1 MNLKASFLTLSG
13 LASLNF
19 ALYLII
25 SHLRSQVALLNF
37 ALSSPTLDAS
47 GFIRLANG
55 LQSLAVWSLLLTVF
69 AYLLLRFGV
78 SLLLLGCLGRLRL

>member
-13 LASLNF
+13 SASLNL
-19 ALYLII
+19 ALYLI
-25 SHLRSQVALLNF
+25 LRSQVALLNF

-47 GFIRLANG
+47 GFMRLANS
-55 LQSLAVWSLLLTVF
+55 LQSLAVWSLLLTVL

-78 SLLLLGCLGRLRL
+78 SLLLLGCSGRLRL

>member
-13 LASLNF
+13 SVSLNL
-19 ALYLII
+19 ALYLIV
-25 SHLRSQVALLNF
+25 SHLRRQVMLLGI

-47 GFIRLANG
+47 GFMRLANG
-55 LQSLAVWSLLLTVF
+55 LQSLAVWSLLLTVL

-78 SLLLLGCLGRLRL
+78 SLLLLGCSGRLRL

>member
-1 MNLKASFLTLSG
+1 MNLKASFLILSG

-19 ALYLII
+19 ALYLIV
-25 SHLRSQVALLNF
+25 SHLRSQMALLNL

-47 GFIRLANG
+47 GFMRLANG

-78 SLLLLGCLGRLRL
+78 SLLLLGCSGRLRL